1 MIVYSDTRIIAT
13 DLKQGLETE
22 YKFNVM
28 PTSCMGVAIASIG
41 DSCTRVRFTSHMW
54 QSHVEKEHYS
64 YLISDIF

>member
-41 DSCTRVRFTSHMW
+41 DLCTRVRVSRLDLLA
-54 QSHVEKEHYS
+54 HVRRHCS
-64 YLISDIF
+64 FCH